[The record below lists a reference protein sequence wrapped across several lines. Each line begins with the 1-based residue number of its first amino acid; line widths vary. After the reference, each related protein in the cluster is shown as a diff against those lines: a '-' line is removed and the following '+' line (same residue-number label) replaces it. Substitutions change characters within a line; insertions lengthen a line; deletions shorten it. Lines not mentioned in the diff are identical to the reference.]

1 MSTPDQQMR
10 REAIKQLVSQTIGK
24 AKSATGVAR
33 SSLAIWQQVAN
44 RLEPTIGA
52 GGVQVLFARALNLSS
67 RKFPWLSVGKHQ
79 VDIGDI
85 NTALIDISAAF
96 INREP
101 ADAVDA
107 ACELLAEFAEL
118 LESLIGETLTER
130 LLGDVW
136 LPPQSKVENAA

>member
-1 MSTPDQQMR
+1 MSAPDQQMR

-24 AKSATGVAR
+24 AKNATGVAR
-33 SSLAIWQQVAN
+33 SSLAIWQKVAN

-52 GGVQVLFARALNLSS
+52 GGVQVLFARALYLAS
-67 RKFPWLSVGKHQ
+67 RKFPWLSLGKPQ

-85 NTALIDISAAF
+85 NTALIDISASF

-107 ACELLAEFAEL
+107 AGELLAEFAEL
-118 LESLIGETLTER
+118 LESLIGETLTDR
-130 LLGDVW
+130 LLGDIW